1 MLEKNPRISSV
12 IAKRRCL
19 YCILVLVM
27 FIIAANVG
35 ITALLLYYIN
45 LSKHSIGDIKLE
57 SGRTTINGDLLLE
70 KSLVS
75 ELIQTYNGSL
85 QFLSNEALRMEAK
98 PSALVVDSNGL
109 LVQASSFS
117 IKNGQKENVLFVS
130 PEYVETH
137 FGLVRLHGK
146 AKALESLQAQQVVSS
161 NDMKISS
168 PTKNLQILANKHMEL
183 KTTIGGLQV
192 KSLKNIVMEAGK
204 VLHFFSLFGTP
215 YNFTFWHQFYLQINL
230 GSRDVFLPEL
240 QGLQSLNATQVNEVC
255 LCSDG
260 SFYAADINIGCFDSA
275 RKNGFCQS

>member
-168 PTKNLQILANKHMEL
+168 PTKNLQILANQHMEL

-204 VLHFFSLFGTP
+204 VLHFFHYLEHPTILLFGTP
-215 YNFTFWHQFYLQINL
+215 
-230 GSRDVFLPEL
+230 
-240 QGLQSLNATQVNEVC
+240 
-255 LCSDG
+255 
-260 SFYAADINIGCFDSA
+260 
-275 RKNGFCQS
+275 

>member
-1 MLEKNPRISSV
+1 MGKSSLRFQVSLQVLKMLEKNPRISSV

-70 KSLVS
+70 NSLVS

-85 QFLSNEALRMEAK
+85 QFLSNQALRMEAK
-98 PSALVVDSNGL
+98 PSAMVLDTNGL

-117 IKNGQKENVLFVS
+117 IKNGQRENVLFVS

-146 AKALESLQAQQVVSS
+146 AKAVESLQAQQVVSS
-161 NDMKISS
+161 NNMKISS
-168 PTKNLQILANKHMEL
+168 PTKNLQILANQHMEL
-183 KTTIGGLQV
+183 KTTIGGIQV
-192 KSLKNIVMEAGK
+192 KSLKDIVMEAGK
-204 VLHFFSLFGTP
+204 IS
-215 YNFTFWHQFYLQINL
+215 L

-240 QGLQSLNATQVNEVC
+240 KGLQSLNATQVNEVC

>member
-1 MLEKNPRISSV
+1 MYTCFFTLFASV
-12 IAKRRCL
+12 KCKKYNQFPIDE
-19 YCILVLVM
+19 ILVLVM

-70 KSLVS
+70 NSLVS

-85 QFLSNEALRMEAK
+85 QFLSNQALRMEAK
-98 PSALVVDSNGL
+98 PSAVVLDTNGL

-146 AKALESLQAQQVVSS
+146 AKAVESLQAQQVVSS
-161 NDMKISS
+161 NNMKISS
-168 PTKNLQILANKHMEL
+168 PTKNLQILANQHMEL
-183 KTTIGGLQV
+183 KTTIVQGYIQAKFLQEGQ
-192 KSLKNIVMEAGK
+192 SWACWC
-204 VLHFFSLFGTP
+204 TP
-215 YNFTFWHQFYLQINL
+215 
-230 GSRDVFLPEL
+230 
-240 QGLQSLNATQVNEVC
+240 
-255 LCSDG
+255 
-260 SFYAADINIGCFDSA
+260 
-275 RKNGFCQS
+275 

>member
-70 KSLVS
+70 NSLVS

-85 QFLSNEALRMEAK
+85 QFLSNQALRMEAK
-98 PSALVVDSNGL
+98 PSAMVLDTNGL

-146 AKALESLQAQQVVSS
+146 AKAVESLQAQQVVSS
-161 NDMKISS
+161 NNMKISS
-168 PTKNLQILANKHMEL
+168 PTKNLQILANQHMEL
-183 KTTIGGLQV
+183 KTTIGGIQV
-192 KSLKNIVMEAGK
+192 KSLKDIVMEAGK
-204 VLHFFSLFGTP
+204 VRFFYFLGTP
-215 YNFTFWHQFYLQINL
+215 YNGFFLTFGDTLISSIFIYRSVWEVEMCFYQN
-230 GSRDVFLPEL
+230 
-240 QGLQSLNATQVNEVC
+240 
-255 LCSDG
+255 
-260 SFYAADINIGCFDSA
+260 
-275 RKNGFCQS
+275 

>member
-70 KSLVS
+70 NSLVS

-85 QFLSNEALRMEAK
+85 QFLSNQALRMEAK
-98 PSALVVDSNGL
+98 PSAMVLDTNGL

-146 AKALESLQAQQVVSS
+146 AKAVESLQAQQVVSS
-161 NDMKISS
+161 NNMKISS
-168 PTKNLQILANKHMEL
+168 PTKNLQILANQHMEL
-183 KTTIGGLQV
+183 KTTIGGIQV
-192 KSLKNIVMEAGK
+192 KSLKDIVMEAGK
-204 VLHFFSLFGTP
+204 VSF
-215 YNFTFWHQFYLQINL
+215 YFWGHPNSINFYLQISL

-240 QGLQSLNATQVNEVC
+240 KGLQSLNATQVNEVC

>member
-1 MLEKNPRISSV
+1 MGKSLSSNLKMLEKNPRISSV

-98 PSALVVDSNGL
+98 PSALVLDSNGL

-168 PTKNLQILANKHMEL
+168 PTKNLQILANQHMEL

-204 VLHFFSLFGTP
+204 
-215 YNFTFWHQFYLQINL
+215 INL